1 MNVIKA
7 NGEVVPFDPEKIISA
22 LRRIDA
28 NPEVI
33 EGVLSSVAGKIH
45 DGIPTS
51 ELYKIVF
58 SELKKLQKVSAGKYN
73 LKRAIFQMGPTG
85 FPFEKLIAKLFET
98 EGFKTATG
106 RIVKG
111 RCVSHEVDVTA
122 ERDDLHYN
130 AECKF
135 HSFQGK
141 VCDVK
146 HALYVHARFVDIE
159 RELSTKQSHYG
170 RTHKGWLVTNTRM
183 TSDAIDYGTCAG
195 LELLSW
201 DHPAEKSLRAWID
214 RAGLH
219 PVTCLNTISTK
230 VKRQLLEKGIIVCRE
245 LIEQP
250 QVLVEQGVSE
260 SEIEEVMDEAYA
272 ICSSSGSSSMRSNT

>member
-7 NGEVVPFDPEKIISA
+7 NGDVAQFDPEKIRRA

-28 NPEVI
+28 SPAVI
-33 EGVLSSVAGKIH
+33 EEVLSIVAVKVY

-51 ELYKIVF
+51 ELFGIVF
-58 SELKKLQKVSAGKYN
+58 GELKKLRKASAGKYN
-73 LKRAIFQMGPTG
+73 LKKAIFQMGPTG
-85 FPFEKLIAKLFET
+85 FPFEKLIAALFQT

-106 RIVKG
+106 QIVKG
-111 RCVSHEVDVTA
+111 RCVSHEVDVVA
-122 ERDDLHYN
+122 ERENLHYN

-159 RELSTKQSHYG
+159 NELALKPSHSD

-195 LELLSW
+195 LRLLSW
-201 DHPAEKSLRAWID
+201 DYPPEKSLRAWID
-214 RAGLH
+214 GSGLH
-219 PVTCLNTISTK
+219 PVTCLTTISAK
-230 VKRQLLEKGIIVCRE
+230 VKKQLLEKGIILCRD
-245 LIEQP
+245 LIDEP
-250 QVLVEQGVSE
+250 QALVELGISQSK
-260 SEIEEVMDEAYA
+260 IDEVLDEARA
-272 ICSSSGSSSMRSNT
+272 ICGGSGAHA

>member
-7 NGEVVPFDPEKIISA
+7 NGDVVPFDPERIRSA

-28 NPEVI
+28 NPGVI
-33 EGVLSSVAGKIH
+33 EEVLSSVAGKIY

-58 SELKKLQKVSAGKYN
+58 GELKTLQKGSAGKYN

-85 FPFEKLIAKLFET
+85 FPFEKLIAELFET
-98 EGFKTATG
+98 DGFATITG
-106 RIVKG
+106 QIVKG
-111 RCVSHEVDVTA
+111 YCVHHEVDVIA
-122 ERDDLHYN
+122 ERDDLHYH

-159 RELSTKQSHYG
+159 KELVSKPSHSG

-201 DHPAEKSLRAWID
+201 DYPPEKSLRAWID

-219 PVTCLNTISTK
+219 PVTCLTTISAK
-230 VKRQLLEKGIIVCRE
+230 VKKQLLEKGIIVCRD
-245 LIEQP
+245 LIDQN
-250 QVLVEQGVSE
+250 QVLGELGVSQ
-260 SEIEEVMDEAYA
+260 SKIDEVMDEAYA
-272 ICSSSGSSSMRSNT
+272 ICGSSGGKP